1 MTDLLVG
8 AVLLLCLLPSL
19 LFLGFWHGLVRMQQ
33 RSLIARTSSRA
44 GHSDPRVTWNDVID
58 ASTDPRRRLLAPPS
72 EPQSTTTRDGR
83 CAACATAN
91 DSIASFCRNCGHK
104 LE

>member
-1 MTDLLVG
+1 MTSLLVG

-19 LFLGFWHGLVRMQQ
+19 LFLGFWNGLVHMQR

-44 GHSDPRVTWNDVID
+44 GHSDPTVTWSDVID
-58 ASTDPRRRLLAPPS
+58 AYADPRHRLLAAPS
-72 EPQSTTTRDGR
+72 EPQSATTRDGQ
-83 CAACATAN
+83 CAACATVN
-91 DSIASFCRNCGHK
+91 DSIASFCRNCGHT